1 MSHKKQ
7 IKHTNQVNQTAAV
20 FDIDAVINAIR
31 EDEDGLSVGDLA
43 DLFELNR
50 SGQKAIAQL
59 ISQLQSVGL
68 VSRHGQNFHWADSN
82 RALIG
87 TIRQR
92 RRKTIHFIPDEDYE
106 RARGRIRVA
115 AEDLSGAFDGDRVV
129 VSLGRTASSRSFG
142 SKGGGSAGGKT
153 SVGNDREAKV
163 EMILKRGQ
171 LRVIGRLHHGFR
183 ESWVESLDEKFPFD
197 IEVGGGQAAELEDGW
212 VVSVEVTAYPSG
224 STKRSG
230 VAHYNNPMGKIVE
243 KLGASSSE
251 PGMDINVVIH
261 KHDLPYIFPP
271 EVLAEAEAVSPVVTE
286 EQIAGRLDLR
296 DVPTVTIDGETARDF
311 DDAISLKKL
320 DNGNF
325 HLGVHIAD
333 VSYYVREG
341 TPLDVEAR
349 LRGTSVY
356 FPERAIPMLPEH
368 LSNGICSLNPK
379 VDRLTMSALMEIDHR
394 GKVVNYELRETVIR
408 SNERMTYT
416 DVNQLL
422 THADPQLDLRY
433 ADLLNLFK
441 TMEELARVLIKMR
454 TARGAIDF
462 NLPESVF
469 EFDDEGRIAGVL
481 KADRNIAHHIIEE
494 FMLLANETVAGHF
507 QRLKVPSL
515 YRIHEEPEA
524 QRVIEFAQLAQGYG
538 YSFPYGEVGSKDY
551 QRLSKQLEGK
561 PEERVLSYAMLRS
574 LQRARYS
581 ALNAGH
587 FGLAAPVYTHFTS
600 PIRRYPDLIV
610 HRVLRALLKAGQRFS
625 TGGGSD
631 QVATASSIQPKAPRN
646 APKPIPLGE
655 LELIAQ
661 ESSERE
667 RAADAAEKE
676 IDEWR
681 KAVFM
686 AERVGEEFDGMITN
700 VRDFGFFVEL
710 DEFFIEGL
718 VPVASLID
726 DYYQFDERQ
735 HALIG
740 RNGRRRFRLGDRV
753 RVRVDRVNV
762 DRHLVDFSITDL
774 KGKQAGPRRGGGL
787 RRKG

>member
-1 MSHKKQ
+1 MSRKKQ
-7 IKHTNQVNQTAAV
+7 INQTAAAYS
-20 FDIDAVINAIR
+20 IDDVIKAIR
-31 EDEDGLSVGDLA
+31 EDEDGLSAAEIA
-43 DLFELNR
+43 DLLELSR
-50 SGQKAIAQL
+50 AEQKAVAL
-59 ISQLQSVGL
+59 LLNQLQGAGL
-68 VSRHGQNFHWADSN
+68 LRRYGQQFRWADSN

-92 RRKTIHFIPDEDYE
+92 RRKTINFISDEDYE
-106 RARGRIRVA
+106 RARGRIRIA
-115 AEDLSGAFDGDRVV
+115 PEDLNGAFDGDRVI
-129 VSLGRTASSRSFG
+129 VSLARTARG
-142 SKGGGSAGGKT
+142 R
-153 SVGNDREAKV
+153 DREARV

-171 LRVIGRLHHGFR
+171 LRIIGRVHHGFR
-183 ESWVESLDEKFPFD
+183 QSWAESLDEKFPFD
-197 IEVGGGQAAELEDGW
+197 IELDHNEAANLEDDW
-212 VVSVEVTAYPSG
+212 IVLVEVTSYPSG

-230 VAHYNNPMGKIVE
+230 AHHRQNPRGRIIE
-243 KLGASSSE
+243 KLGATSAE
-251 PGMDINVVIH
+251 PGMDINIVIY
-261 KHDLPYIFPP
+261 KHDLPHIFPP

-286 EQIAGRLDLR
+286 DQLSGRLDWR
-296 DVPTVTIDGETARDF
+296 EVPTVTIDGETARDF

-320 DNGNF
+320 GNGNF

-333 VSYYVREG
+333 VSYYVREA
-341 TPLDVEAR
+341 TPLDIEAR

-379 VDRLTMSALMEIDHR
+379 VDRLTMTALMEVDHR
-394 GKVVNYELRETVIR
+394 GKVVGYELRQSVIR

-416 DVNQLL
+416 DVNKLL
-422 THADPQLDLRY
+422 THADPQLAMRY
-433 ADLLNLFK
+433 ADLLDLFK
-441 TMEELARVLIKMR
+441 TMEELARILIKMR
-454 TARGAIDF
+454 TQRGAIDF

-481 KADRNIAHHIIEE
+481 KADRNIAHRIIEE

-507 QRLKVPSL
+507 QKLGIPSL
-515 YRIHEEPEA
+515 YRIHEEPES
-524 QRVIEFAQLAQGYG
+524 QRVIEFAQLAQAYG
-538 YSFPYGEVGSKDY
+538 YSFPYNEAGSKDY

-561 PEERVLSYAMLRS
+561 PEERVLAYAMLRS

-581 ALNAGH
+581 AHNEGH

-610 HRVLRALLKAGQRFS
+610 HRVLRALLQAGERFS
-625 TGGGSD
+625 IGSEQAD
-631 QVATASSIQPKAPRN
+631 SESQTNRVTPRIARNAPGN

-655 LELIAQ
+655 LELIAE

-667 RAADAAEKE
+667 RAADAAENE

-686 AERVGEEFDGMITN
+686 AERIGEEFDGMITN
-700 VRDFGFFVEL
+700 VRDFGFYVEL

-718 VPVASLID
+718 VPVSSLID
-726 DYYQFDERQ
+726 DYYNFDERI

-740 RNGRRRFRLGDRV
+740 RSGKRKFRLGDRI

-762 DRHLVDFSITDL
+762 DRHLVDFSVVETT
-774 KGKQAGPRRGGGL
+774 KNRAGKKKR
-787 RRKG
+787 